1 MERPAR
7 NLPPPRL
14 LPWRSWGEWRRV
26 AAVLLGEPPV
36 LDSPPLGDGVAVE
49 LELRRWV
56 ARGRAPL
63 AIHSTLQLRA
73 LLAQC
78 SDSMEGSAEDAL
90 RLSLSMAIVRVV
102 NGFTDS
108 GQGGAYARSVYEVAS
123 RIGLPRPLVD
133 LRHESSHGAL
143 PSLSLLR
150 FCARLTLGWLLEAYW
165 RRQSQHLLGLAP
177 LLHPSSLPPAG
188 PDAPACADGSA
199 REEAGVLLAGFASF
213 DPAQQQPLP
222 SPPLRIRTSAARRLL
237 SASGGSGKVAAPA
250 GAAAEVASKAPKCG
264 GGLAF
269 PAPVDFSAAV
279 AAQQGDALAA
289 YGMVAASWSLSSGT
303 APSALYAA
311 ARAVASLL
319 AAQASSPAGSAAEL
333 RVSFVVPLMR
343 SRCPGAPHPS
353 SGEGAAWRGGAPPLL
368 LLEQCAAADPGSPA
382 ETALLSAWLPALC
395 LFQASWPVFGASLAA
410 AATDVVLWGADAA
423 LEPLVSSPGAAGSSA
438 DRTRLARA
446 ALRILELLSSSRWSE
461 AAAAAAATHAAEQ
474 QELQQPQ
481 PPSGDDDAGA
491 TGASSVQ
498 PTVGAWPRVTAQFT
512 RQTPWQPAPPDALM
526 GLPAPTCPP
535 ARRRGRDAA
544 GPASWARSPR
554 SGRGGHRRHGAEAA
568 AAASTFSALCRLA
581 HSLHVV
587 ATLCPLLDSS
597 AGPVVAGLGED
608 AAAVAALRSDALALC
623 SACGVRLATVA
634 RSAALSVLV
643 ISPPA
648 AALVA
653 GEEGA
658 AGASLDASASGS
670 SSGPAPACEGAAR
683 AGVAPGSSSPREEG
697 DAASGPA
704 EADLLLREEGGD
716 AGRASA
722 GGAPPEYSCDPSL
735 AAMEALL
742 GIRG

>member
-14 LPWRSWGEWRRV
+14 LPWRSWGEWRGV

-36 LDSPPLGDGVAVE
+36 QDPPLLGDRVAV
-49 LELRRWV
+49 ELRRWV

-78 SDSMEGSAEDAL
+78 SDSTEGSAEDAL

-165 RRQSQHLLGLAP
+165 RRQSQHLLELVP

-188 PDAPACADGSA
+188 PDAPACVDDSA
-199 REEAGVLLAGFASF
+199 REEGGGVLPADCPSLPPCF
-213 DPAQQQPLP
+213 DPALQQPLP

-237 SASGGSGKVAAPA
+237 AASGGGGRVAAAA
-250 GAAAEVASKAPKCG
+250 GAAAEGASETPIPG
-264 GGLAF
+264 GGFAF

-289 YGMVAASWSLSSGT
+289 YGMVAASWSLSSCV
-303 APSALYAA
+303 APPAPLYAA

-333 RVSFVVPLMR
+333 RASFVVPLMS

-368 LLEQCAAADPGSPA
+368 LLEQCASADPGGPA
-382 ETALLSAWLPALC
+382 ETAVLGAWLPLLC

-410 AATDVVLWGADAA
+410 AAADVVLWGAEAA
-423 LEPLVSSPGAAGSSA
+423 LEPECSGPGAAGSSSCA
-438 DRTRLARA
+438 GRTRLARA

-461 AAAAAAATHAAEQ
+461 AAAAMHASEQ
-474 QELQQPQ
+474 QGLQQPQ
-481 PPSGDDDAGA
+481 QPSGEAGS
-491 TGASSVQ
+491 TVASSMQ
-498 PTVGAWPRVTAQFT
+498 PAVGAWPRVTAQFT

-526 GLPAPTCPP
+526 GLPAPTPQAPP
-535 ARRRGRDAA
+535 ARRHGRDAA
-544 GPASWARSPR
+544 GPASWARPSR
-554 SGRGGHRRHGAEAA
+554 GGRGGHRRHGAEAA

-587 ATLCPLLDSS
+587 AALCPLLDNC
-597 AGPVVAGLGED
+597 AGPGGAGLDEG

-623 SACGVRLATVA
+623 SACGVRLAAVA
-634 RSAALSVLV
+634 RSAALSVLLV
-643 ISPPA
+643 SPPA

-653 GEEGA
+653 GEEGGK
-658 AGASLDASASGS
+658 GASLDASASGS
-670 SSGPAPACEGAAR
+670 SSGPAPASAGAAR
-683 AGVAPGSSSPREEG
+683 ARGLPGSSSAPEV
-697 DAASGPA
+697 DTLAPA
-704 EADLLLREEGGD
+704 EADLLLLEGGD

-722 GGAPPEYSCDPSL
+722 GGALPEYSCDPSL